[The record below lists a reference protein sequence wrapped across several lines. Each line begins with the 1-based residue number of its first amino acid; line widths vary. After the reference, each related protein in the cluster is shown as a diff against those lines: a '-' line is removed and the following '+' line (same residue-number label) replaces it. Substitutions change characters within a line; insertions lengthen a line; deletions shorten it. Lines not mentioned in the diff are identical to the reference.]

1 MFMVIPQSEI
11 MDHYSKIGKVAEII
25 NQMLEAKNIK
35 SLTNY
40 FDKNDSNKIKMTPKP
55 VSSNTKAQ

>member
-1 MFMVIPQSEI
+1 MFMIIPQSEI

-40 FDKNDSNKIKMTPKP
+40 FDKAN
-55 VSSNTKAQ
+55 